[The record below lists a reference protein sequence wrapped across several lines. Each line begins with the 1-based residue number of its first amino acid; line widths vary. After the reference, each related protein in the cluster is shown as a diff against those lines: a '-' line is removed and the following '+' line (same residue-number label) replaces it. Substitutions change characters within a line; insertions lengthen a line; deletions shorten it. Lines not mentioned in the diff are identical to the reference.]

1 MYTQY
6 PNMPFSISEARN
18 YVGSGVTGI
27 PVIGGMVKS
36 PINTAILIALIILL
50 INMFVYRDVDT
61 GDTGLFTLS
70 LRSSIYILVLATGII
85 FLHNKHFLDE
95 LKKGNS
101 SAELDSV
108 FGAGET
114 LNTSDEISTLSGTKL
129 IDVNIAD
136 LGDK

>member
-136 LGDK
+136 LGDE

>member
-1 MYTQY
+1 
-6 PNMPFSISEARN
+6 MPFSISEARN

>member
-1 MYTQY
+1 
-6 PNMPFSISEARN
+6 MPFSISEARN

-114 LNTSDEISTLSGTKL
+114 LNTSDEISTLGGTKL

-136 LGDK
+136 LGDE

>member
-1 MYTQY
+1 
-6 PNMPFSISEARN
+6 MPFSISEARN

-129 IDVNIAD
+129 INVNIAD
-136 LGDK
+136 LGDE